1 MINDIAL
8 RQKRDKQQEY
18 TVHLF
23 EYCNLSCS
31 FCWQDHNK
39 VQGIDTVL
47 EKLAPIEQFLQA
59 EKNKRVVFNIMGGE
73 IFADQIYD
81 ETLNDTYILLAKGI
95 VNLGKK
101 YNIEVGIN
109 WVTNLVTDKIS
120 QIERLLVETR
130 RFDIKS
136 SLVTSYDPAGRFNR
150 NTFPIFKKNLYYFKN
165 DVEGIG
171 LLLTKPNI
179 RYWLKMKESFLNEI
193 YRDGFYLYADYYMP
207 DESAKMQAPADTD
220 LYSIFRHFID
230 NFPNI
235 DPIRSWIENEFNY
248 ITCRT
253 SKLIL
258 QDGTMCLC
266 GNLVQEPKD
275 KVMYVSFIQKADNS
289 AIENRFLE
297 KYNCLSCEYFKRC
310 GLGCFMQHDYK
321 FRDELD
327 ECVYKLTH
335 RYIDDVRIQ
344 QRRQP
349 VELADLSL

>member
-1 MINDIAL
+1 MINEIAL
-8 RQKRDKQQEY
+8 RDKRDKQQEY

-23 EYCNLSCS
+23 EYCNLTCS

-39 VQGIDTVL
+39 AQGIDTVL
-47 EKLAPIEQFLQA
+47 EKLIPIEKFLQQ
-59 EKNKRVVFNIMGGE
+59 EKNKEVVFNIMGGE
-73 IFADQIYD
+73 IFADQIYS
-81 ETLNDTYILLAKGI
+81 ESLNNDYILLAKGI
-95 VNLGKK
+95 VDLGIK
-101 YNIEVGIN
+101 YNIKVGIN
-109 WVTNLVTDKIS
+109 WVSNLVTEKVEL
-120 QIERLLVETR
+120 IEHLLIETR
-130 RFDIKS
+130 KLGIKS
-136 SLVTSYDPAGRFNR
+136 DIVTSYDPAGRFNK
-150 NTFPIFKKNLYYFKN
+150 NTFEVFKRNLYHFKN

-171 LLLTKPNI
+171 ILLTKPNI
-179 RYWLKMKESFLNEI
+179 RYWLKMKESFLDQM

-207 DESAKMQAPADTD
+207 DQSARMQAPTDTD
-220 LYSIFRHFID
+220 LYNIFKHFVD
-230 NFPNI
+230 RYPKI
-235 DPIRSWIENEFNY
+235 DPIRSWIENDFNY

-275 KVMYVSFIQKADNS
+275 KVMYISFIQKADNS

-321 FRDELD
+321 FREELD

-335 RYIDDVRIQ
+335 RYIDNVRIQ
-344 QRRQP
+344 QRRTV
-349 VELADLSL
+349 VEPEMLSA

>member
-1 MINDIAL
+1 MINEIAL
-8 RQKRDKQQEY
+8 RDKRDKQQEY

-23 EYCNLSCS
+23 EYCNLTCS

-39 VQGIDTVL
+39 AVGIDSVL
-47 EKLAPIEQFLQA
+47 EKLVPIEKFLQT
-59 EKNKRVVFNIMGGE
+59 EKNKEVVFSIMGGE

-81 ETLNDTYILLAKGI
+81 ENLNNNYIELAKGI
-95 VNLGKK
+95 VALGEQ
-101 YNIEVGIN
+101 YGIRVGIN
-109 WVTNLVTDKIS
+109 WVSNLVTEKIS
-120 QIERLLVETR
+120 QIEHLLRETKKLG
-130 RFDIKS
+130 IKS

-150 NTFPIFKKNLYYFKN
+150 NTFPIFKKNLYHFKA
-165 DVEGIG
+165 DVEGVGI
-171 LLLTKPNI
+171 LLTKANI
-179 RYWLKMKESFLNEI
+179 RYWLKMKESFLNEM
-193 YRDGFYLYADYYMP
+193 YRDGFYIYADYYMP
-207 DESAKMQAPADTD
+207 DKSAKMQAPTDTD
-220 LYSIFRHFID
+220 LYSIFKHFVD
-230 NFPNI
+230 KFPKI
-235 DPIRSWIENEFNY
+235 DPIRSWIENDFNY

-275 KVMYVSFIQKADNS
+275 KIMYVSFIQKADNS

-335 RYIDDVRIQ
+335 RYIDDVRVQ
-344 QRRQP
+344 QRTQP
-349 VELADLSL
+349 FELTLQAH

>member
-1 MINDIAL
+1 MINEIAL
-8 RQKRDKQQEY
+8 RNKRDKQQEY
-18 TVHLF
+18 TIHLF
-23 EYCNLSCS
+23 EYCNLTCS

-39 VQGIDTVL
+39 VQGIDTIL
-47 EKLAPIEQFLQA
+47 EKLAPIEQFLRA
-59 EKNKRVVFNIMGGE
+59 EKNKHVVFNIMGGE

-81 ETLNDTYILLAKGI
+81 ESLNNTYIKLAKGI
-95 VNLGKK
+95 IALGEK
-101 YNIEVGIN
+101 YSITVDIN
-109 WVTNLVTDKIS
+109 WVTNLVTDKIAL
-120 QIERLLVETR
+120 IEHLLTETKKLG
-130 RFDIKS
+130 IKS
-136 SLVTSYDPAGRFNR
+136 GLVTSYDPAGRFNR

-171 LLLTKPNI
+171 ILLTKPNI
-179 RYWLKMKESFLNEI
+179 RYWLKMPESFIDEI
-193 YRDGFYLYADYYMP
+193 YRDGFYIYADYYMP
-207 DESAKMQAPADTD
+207 DSSAKIQAPTDTD
-220 LYSIFRHFID
+220 LYKIFTHFVD
-230 NFPNI
+230 KFPNI
-235 DPIRSWIENEFNY
+235 DPIKSWIENDFNY

-266 GNLVQEPKD
+266 GNLVQEPQD
-275 KVMYVSFIQKADNS
+275 KAMYVSFIQKSDNA

-335 RYIDDVRIQ
+335 RYIDNVRVQ
-344 QRRQP
+344 QRRHA
-349 VELADLSL
+349 VAAADLSI

>member
-1 MINDIAL
+1 MINEIVL

-39 VQGIDTVL
+39 VQGIDTIL
-47 EKLAPIEQFLQA
+47 EKLVPVEKFLQT
-59 EKNKRVVFNIMGGE
+59 EKNKQVVFNIMGGE
-73 IFADQIYD
+73 IFADQIYNVK
-81 ETLNDTYILLAKGI
+81 LNNDYIALAQGI
-95 VNLGKK
+95 VALGYK
-101 YNIEVGIN
+101 YNIQVGIN

-120 QIERLLVETR
+120 QIEHLLAETR
-130 RFDIKS
+130 KLNVKS

-150 NTFPIFKKNLYYFKN
+150 NTFPVFKKNLYHFKN

-207 DESAKMQAPADTD
+207 DESAKMQAPTDTD
-220 LYSIFRHFID
+220 LYNIFKHFVD
-230 NFPNI
+230 NFSNI
-235 DPIRSWIENEFNY
+235 DPIRSWIENDFNY

-289 AIENRFLE
+289 TIEDRFLE

-335 RYIDDVRIQ
+335 RYIDDVRLQKRSSIN
-344 QRRQP
+344 
-349 VELADLSL
+349 